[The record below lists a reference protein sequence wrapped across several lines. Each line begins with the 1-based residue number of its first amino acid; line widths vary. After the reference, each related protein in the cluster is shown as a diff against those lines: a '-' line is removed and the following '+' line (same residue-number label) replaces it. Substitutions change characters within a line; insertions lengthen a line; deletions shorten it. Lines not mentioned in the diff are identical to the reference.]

1 MIYIYI
7 FHHLHIVERWNSV
20 RKKFFFPSPRVNIT
34 RILCTW
40 RWMTRKKSTMKGYT
54 RVEVQRNLVSLLKGS
69 SGVYQESISQ
79 SVFECRRKTAR
90 QRRASPFL
98 SPPANVV
105 LRFCFFLLRRRSEYT
120 ITWKCLASRIM
131 AAYTYTLYIYIYIF
145 LTLDNFISF
154 NIAIIE

>member
-1 MIYIYI
+1 
-7 FHHLHIVERWNSV
+7 
-20 RKKFFFPSPRVNIT
+20 
-34 RILCTW
+34 
-40 RWMTRKKSTMKGYT
+40 MTRKKSTMKGYT

-120 ITWKCLASRIM
+120 ITWKCLASTNHGGVYV
-131 AAYTYTLYIYIYIF
+131 YTIYIYISFSRLIILF
-145 LTLDNFISF
+145 LLISRLSNNNCNFSTKLEFFNSIIIKWIS
-154 NIAIIE
+154 IYP

>member
-1 MIYIYI
+1 MIYI
-7 FHHLHIVERWNSV
+7 FHHICISSLVERWNSV

-120 ITWKCLASRIM
+120 ITWKCLASTNHGGVYV
-131 AAYTYTLYIYIYIF
+131 YTIFIF
-145 LTLDNFISF
+145 LTLDNFIFF
-154 NIAIIE
+154 NIQIIE